1 MSTNIRSSRY
11 LNGMLSI
18 RRLSARNF
26 ANKYR
31 NVLPEA
37 NPLDY
42 ILWERGDEEEVL
54 RLEQF
59 PWTGTWSGN
68 SYVGL
73 LDEFL
78 GHTTGE
84 AEIIFDWEDGQLTG
98 KRVKN
103 GVVTDHTVGLKLEG

>member
-1 MSTNIRSSRY
+1 MSSNIQNSRY

-18 RRLSARNF
+18 RRQSACNF

-31 NVLPEA
+31 DTLPET
-37 NPLDY
+37 NPLDFV
-42 ILWERGDEEEVL
+42 LWERGEPDELL
-54 RLEQF
+54 RLEDF

-78 GHTTGE
+78 GYTTGD
-84 AEIIFDWEDGQLTG
+84 AEIVFAWENGDLTG
-98 KRVKN
+98 KRVRN
-103 GVVTDHTVGLKLEG
+103 GLVTDHKIGLKLED